1 MGTRLDPTGILGV
14 IVIIAG
20 AQVVKAYPT
29 SGVLQPPGPLD
40 PTGTYRKQLQPT
52 ADTDHRRAGRDVN
65 LDGLKPTGIFA
76 LDPNPNPP
84 PGITIYPVGKDGGP
98 DASRP
103 TYIQPDGTVIPDPIN
118 TNHADIIRSSRNLVV
133 FQPTGPLDPTG
144 TYRKQ
149 LQPTANT
156 NHRRAGRDV
165 NLDGL
170 KPTGIF
176 KRDPN
181 WDPNSNSGITTY
193 PVGKNGLP
201 DTSSPAYVQPDG
213 TVTPDPNPTYGITFT
228 IPPEGHNRQLQ
239 LTGIFALDANPTPT
253 PRIGIRTAGRTKRDA
268 RPYST
273 FVPDGRPAIE
283 DGIYPAGGNT
293 FGSPAIQDGIYPASG
308 NSFSQPAIPDG
319 IYPAGGNTFS
329 QPANT
334 FSQPTNT
341 FSQPANAFSQPPNTF
356 SQPANTF
363 SQPAN
368 TFSQPAI
375 PDGIYPA
382 GGNTFSQPANTFSQ
396 PANTFGPPAI
406 PAGIYPPAGRNTF
419 NRPLRPTGIFTAGG
433 RTHSQPLRPT
443 GIFTAG

>member
-29 SGVLQPPGPLD
+29 SGVLIPPGPLD

-52 ADTDHRRAGRDVN
+52 GIFTTDTDHRRAGRDVN

-76 LDPNPNPP
+76 SDPNPNPA

-133 FQPTGPLDPTG
+133 LQTTGPLDPTG
-144 TYRKQ
+144 TYKRQ
-149 LQPTANT
+149 LQPTT
-156 NHRRAGRDV
+156 VTDDRRAGRDIS
-165 NLDGL
+165 LHGL

-176 KRDPN
+176 APDPN
-181 WDPNSNSGITTY
+181 YNPAPGITTY
-193 PVGKNGLP
+193 PVGKDGGP
-201 DTSSPAYVQPDG
+201 DASSPTY
-213 TVTPDPNPTYGITFT
+213 NYGITFT
-228 IPPEGHNRQLQ
+228 VPPEGHNRQLQ

-253 PRIGIRTAGRTKRDA
+253 PGIGIRTVGRTKRDA
-268 RPYST
+268 
-273 FVPDGRPAIE
+273 PDGVYPASGSRVVNSPPAIADGIYPAGGNSFSRPAIQ

-293 FGSPAIQDGIYPASG
+293 
-308 NSFSQPAIPDG
+308 FSQPAIPDG
-319 IYPAGGNTFS
+319 IYPAGGNTFR

-334 FSQPTNT
+334 FSQP
-341 FSQPANAFSQPPNTF
+341 ANAF

-382 GGNTFSQPANTFSQ
+382 GGNTFSQPAIPHGIY
-396 PANTFGPPAI
+396 PAGPPAIPAGPPAI